1 MLILDIYK
9 IKVVKMNK
17 SSGNSQNMRNVF
29 AKILKNIRLQLGLTQ
44 TQFADLMMGMNQ
56 KTVSRIENGK
66 TKDIPI
72 SVIFFI
78 LQENISKNITFNDQ
92 FDYVIDN
99 LTDKEIGN
107 IIQQN
112 KTDNE
117 SHNSNYFQE
126 IQEKD
131 LQIKQLKEQI
141 QDLKNDKLLMKQF
154 IETLQKQ

>member
-1 MLILDIYK
+1 MFILDISK
-9 IKVVKMNK
+9 IKVVKMKKN
-17 SSGNSQNMRNVF
+17 SENSQNMRNVF

-44 TQFADLMMGMNQ
+44 TQFADLMTGMNQ

-99 LTDKEIGN
+99 LTDKEIDN
-107 IIQQN
+107 IIQQK
-112 KTDNE
+112 KTGDE